1 MNHIRGENVWMS
13 YWDVNWD
20 ANCLKILNMF
30 DLELNVKNLTV
41 SSHQLQP
48 SNMYKSTPTLPPS
61 TLGPRTLKPDGI

>member
-1 MNHIRGENVWMS
+1 MYHIRGENVWMS

-41 SSHQLQP
+41 QLP
-48 SNMYKSTPTLPPS
+48 S
-61 TLGPRTLKPDGI
+61 IAAV